1 MSHFAIPIDLVF
13 DVINVFCA
21 VVNVSMLV
29 FWVRTLR
36 ETERRI
42 AQAKK
47 IELALMA
54 GATKSEGPKK

>member
-1 MSHFAIPIDLVF
+1 MSHLAIPIDLVF
-13 DVINVFCA
+13 DVINVICA
-21 VVNVSMLV
+21 VVNVLMLV
-29 FWVRTLR
+29 FWVRTLQ

-54 GATKSEGPKK
+54 SAAKSEGSKK

>member
-1 MSHFAIPIDLVF
+1 MSHLAIPIDLVF
-13 DVINVFCA
+13 DVINVICA
-21 VVNVSMLV
+21 VLNVLMLV
-29 FWVRTLR
+29 FWVRTLQ

-54 GATKSEGPKK
+54 SAAKSEGQMK